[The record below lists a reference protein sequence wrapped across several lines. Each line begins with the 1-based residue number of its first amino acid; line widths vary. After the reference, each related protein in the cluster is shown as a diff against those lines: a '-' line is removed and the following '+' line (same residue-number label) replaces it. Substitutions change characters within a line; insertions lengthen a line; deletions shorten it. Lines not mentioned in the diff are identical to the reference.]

1 MFDPDRPIRH
11 VSAVTQQSATGCF
24 VAWGVTIN
32 RGFVVKTTAW
42 RMSAL
47 LVLAGSFGGAYAQ
60 ESQNGVSCPQLPANS
75 GLTWEYKATGGSD
88 FCRALR
94 ADGSEAFGLYISRK
108 ANFEPKRGNR
118 AEEAVIDGQSVYWY
132 KGELATKP
140 DMQVRE
146 TLVQLPDGR
155 VAHIW
160 LQAAVPDLAPTL
172 NQAQSMRFPATRLT
186 SN

>member
-1 MFDPDRPIRH
+1 MANAH
-11 VSAVTQQSATGCF
+11 
-24 VAWGVTIN
+24 
-32 RGFVVKTTAW
+32 
-42 RMSAL
+42 
-47 LVLAGSFGGAYAQ
+47 AQ
-60 ESQNGVSCPQLPANS
+60 DQGNCPQLPADS
-75 GLTWEYKATGGSD
+75 GLTWEYRTTGGSD

-118 AEEAVIDGQSVYWY
+118 AEAGAIDGQSMYWY

-140 DMQVRE
+140 DVEVRE
-146 TLVQLPDGR
+146 TLVELADGR

-160 LQAAVPDLAPTL
+160 LQADAPQLGAVLH
-172 NQAQSMRFPATRLT
+172 QAQSIRFPATRLS

>member
-1 MFDPDRPIRH
+1 M
-11 VSAVTQQSATGCF
+11 
-24 VAWGVTIN
+24 
-32 RGFVVKTTAW
+32 KTTAW

-132 KGELATKP
+132 KGQLATKP

-160 LQAAVPDLAPTL
+160 LQASVPDLAPTL

>member
-1 MFDPDRPIRH
+1 M
-11 VSAVTQQSATGCF
+11 
-24 VAWGVTIN
+24 N
-32 RGFVVKTTAW
+32 TTAW

-47 LVLAGSFGGAYAQ
+47 LVLAGSMASAHAQ
-60 ESQNGVSCPQLPANS
+60 ESNDGGNCPQLPANA
-75 GLTWEYKATGGSD
+75 GLTWEYKASGDSD

-118 AEEAVIDGQSVYWY
+118 AEEAVIDGQTIYWY

-140 DMQVRE
+140 DVQVRE

-160 LQAAVPDLAPTL
+160 LQAAAPELSPAL
-172 NQAQSMRFPATRLT
+172 NQVQSIRFPATRLS

>member
-1 MFDPDRPIRH
+1 M
-11 VSAVTQQSATGCF
+11 
-24 VAWGVTIN
+24 
-32 RGFVVKTTAW
+32 KTTAW

>member
-1 MFDPDRPIRH
+1 M
-11 VSAVTQQSATGCF
+11 
-24 VAWGVTIN
+24 
-32 RGFVVKTTAW
+32 KTTAL

-47 LVLAGSFGGAYAQ
+47 LVLAGSMAAAHAQDSQDGG
-60 ESQNGVSCPQLPANS
+60 NCPQLPASS

-94 ADGSEAFGLYISRK
+94 ADGSEAFGLFISRK

-118 AEEAVIDGQSVYWY
+118 AELGVIDGQSVYWY

-140 DMQVRE
+140 DVEVRE
-146 TLVQLPDGR
+146 TLVELPDGR

-160 LQAAVPDLAPTL
+160 LQAQAPELAPTL
-172 NQAQSMRFPATRLT
+172 SQAQSLRFPATRLS

>member
-1 MFDPDRPIRH
+1 MQPD
-11 VSAVTQQSATGCF
+11 SGCF

-32 RGFVVKTTAW
+32 RGLVVKTTAW

-47 LVLAGSFGGAYAQ
+47 LVLAGSMASVHAQDSKDGG
-60 ESQNGVSCPQLPANS
+60 NCPQLPASS
-75 GLTWEYKATGGSD
+75 GLAWEYKASGGSD

-118 AEEAVIDGQSVYWY
+118 AENGVIDGQVVYWY

-140 DMQVRE
+140 DVEVRE
-146 TLVQLPDGR
+146 TLVELPDGR

-160 LQAAVPDLAPTL
+160 LQAQAPELAPAL
-172 NQAQSMRFPATRLT
+172 SQAQAIRFPATRLS

>member
-1 MFDPDRPIRH
+1 
-11 VSAVTQQSATGCF
+11 V
-24 VAWGVTIN
+24 N
-32 RGFVVKTTAW
+32 TTAW

-47 LVLAGSFGGAYAQ
+47 LVLAGLGMVTAHAQSTQDGG
-60 ESQNGVSCPQLPANS
+60 NCPQLSADA
-75 GLTWEYKATGGSD
+75 GLAWEYKATGGSD

-118 AEEAVIDGQSVYWY
+118 AEAGVIDGLSIYWY
-132 KGELATKP
+132 RGELATKP
-140 DMQVRE
+140 DVEVRE
-146 TLVQLPDGR
+146 TLVELPDGR

-160 LQAAVPDLAPTL
+160 FQAEQPQLLPALHQV
-172 NQAQSMRFPATRLT
+172 QSIRFPATRLS

>member
-1 MFDPDRPIRH
+1 
-11 VSAVTQQSATGCF
+11 
-24 VAWGVTIN
+24 
-32 RGFVVKTTAW
+32 
-42 RMSAL
+42 MSAL
-47 LVLAGSFGGAYAQ
+47 LVLAGSMAGVQAQ
-60 ESQNGVSCPQLPANS
+60 ESNDGGNCPQLPANA
-75 GLTWEYKATGGSD
+75 GLAWEYKASGDSD

-118 AEEAVIDGQSVYWY
+118 AEEAVIDGQSIYWY
-132 KGELATKP
+132 KGELATRP
-140 DMQVRE
+140 DVQVRE

-160 LQAAVPDLAPTL
+160 LQAPAPELAPTL
-172 NQAQSMRFPATRLT
+172 NQVQSMRFPATRLS

>member
-1 MFDPDRPIRH
+1 
-11 VSAVTQQSATGCF
+11 
-24 VAWGVTIN
+24 
-32 RGFVVKTTAW
+32 
-42 RMSAL
+42 MSAL
-47 LVLAGSFGGAYAQ
+47 LVLAGFGMANAHAQ
-60 ESQNGVSCPQLPANS
+60 DSQDGGNCPQLPAGS
-75 GLTWEYKATGGSD
+75 ELTWEYKATGGSD

-118 AEEAVIDGQSVYWY
+118 AEEGVIDGQNVYWY

-140 DMQVRE
+140 DVEVRE
-146 TLVQLPDGR
+146 TLVELPDGR

-160 LQAAVPDLAPTL
+160 LQAQAPQLAPML
-172 NQAQSMRFPATRLT
+172 GQVQSIRFPATRLS

>member
-1 MFDPDRPIRH
+1 
-11 VSAVTQQSATGCF
+11 
-24 VAWGVTIN
+24 
-32 RGFVVKTTAW
+32 
-42 RMSAL
+42 MSAL
-47 LVLAGSFGGAYAQ
+47 LVLAGLGMANAHAQ
-60 ESQNGVSCPQLPANS
+60 EQGNCPQLPAES
-75 GLTWEYKATGGSD
+75 GLTWEYRASGDSD

-118 AEEAVIDGQSVYWY
+118 AEPGVIDGQSMYWY

-140 DMQVRE
+140 DVEVRE
-146 TLVQLPDGR
+146 TLVELADGR

-160 LQAAVPDLAPTL
+160 LQSGAPELGAAIH
-172 NQAQSMRFPATRLT
+172 QAQSIRFPATRLS

>member
-1 MFDPDRPIRH
+1 
-11 VSAVTQQSATGCF
+11 
-24 VAWGVTIN
+24 
-32 RGFVVKTTAW
+32 
-42 RMSAL
+42 MSAL
-47 LVLAGSFGGAYAQ
+47 LVLAGLGTANAQ
-60 ESQNGVSCPQLPANS
+60 AQDQGNCPQLPALS
-75 GLTWEYKATGGSD
+75 GLTWEYRASGDSD

-118 AEEAVIDGQSVYWY
+118 AEAGTIDGQSMYWY

-140 DMQVRE
+140 DVQVRE
-146 TLVQLPDGR
+146 TLVELTDGR

-160 LQAAVPDLAPTL
+160 LQSDPQQLGV
-172 NQAQSMRFPATRLT
+172 NIQQAQSIRFPAARLS